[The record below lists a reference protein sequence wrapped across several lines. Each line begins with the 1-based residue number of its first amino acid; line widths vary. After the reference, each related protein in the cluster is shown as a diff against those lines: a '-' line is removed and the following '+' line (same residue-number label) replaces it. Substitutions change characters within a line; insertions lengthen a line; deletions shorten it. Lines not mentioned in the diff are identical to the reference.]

1 MLEISVPNRFRKQIS
16 IPALE
21 KAADATLRA
30 CRRPISDRIALRIST
45 NRVLREFNKR
55 FRGMDE
61 DTDVLSFEDSYDDPE
76 DGSHMLGDI
85 LISLEK
91 AEEQANLGGHLLTE
105 ELEMLLVHGVLH
117 ICGYDHDEKNEYA
130 KMTALQDKIL
140 TALGNPLRK
149 SIHEI
154 D

>member
-1 MLEISVPNRFRKQIS
+1 MLEISMPNRFRKQVS
-16 IPALE
+16 IPVLE
-21 KAADATLRA
+21 KATEATLKA
-30 CRRPISDRIALRIST
+30 CLRPISDRIALRIST
-45 NRVLREFNKR
+45 NRVLRDFNKR

-61 DTDVLSFEDSYDDPE
+61 VTDVLSFEDAYDDPE

-91 AEEQANLGGHLLTE
+91 AEEQSNLGGHSLMQ

-117 ICGYDHDEKNEYA
+117 LCGYDHGEKNEYA

>member
-1 MLEISVPNRFRKQIS
+1 M
-16 IPALE
+16 
-21 KAADATLRA
+21 
-30 CRRPISDRIALRIST
+30 
-45 NRVLREFNKR
+45 
-55 FRGMDE
+55 
-61 DTDVLSFEDSYDDPE
+61 
-76 DGSHMLGDI
+76 
-85 LISLEK
+85 
-91 AEEQANLGGHLLTE
+91 GGHLLTE

-117 ICGYDHDEKNEYA
+117 LCGYDHDEKNDYA